1 MSKAN
6 KSWQSRMSQS
16 QDERAVD
23 FVESIRVDQRLYK
36 YDIVGSIAHAQMLS
50 EQGLITREEF
60 RQIKQGLTEIAEQIE
75 AGKFKFDT
83 QYEDIHMVLEAA
95 LIKKIGDP
103 GRKLHTGRSRNDQ
116 VALDMRLWMR
126 DCVATII
133 EHIMVLQQALVKQ
146 ASRQGKI
153 VMPGYTHLQRAQPV
167 LAGHYLLA
175 FTEMLQRDRL
185 RYHDCLQ
192 RVNVCPLGSGALA
205 GSCLPL
211 NRAKVAELLGFSA
224 LTRNS
229 IDAVSDR
236 DFCAE
241 FLFCCSLTAMHLSR
255 LAEDWILF
263 ASQEFG
269 FITIDDAYCTGSSM
283 MPQKRNPD
291 MLELIRGKTGSLYGN
306 LTAMLTIL
314 KGQPL
319 AYNRDMQEDKKQIFD
334 AADTIEACLDMTA
347 AIVQHTTFNKDR
359 IESNLDA
366 GFLDATALAEYLVR
380 KGVAFRQAHQIV
392 GRLVS
397 HYESAGKNLS
407 EIPLDQFQNSCDKIE
422 SDVYDILTAKN
433 VVKGYATCGA
443 GGETQ
448 LEEQIT
454 FWKEQLQP

>member
-1 MSKAN
+1 MSKTD
-6 KSWQSRMSQS
+6 KSWQSRMNQS
-16 QDERAVD
+16 QDELAVD
-23 FVESIRVDQRLYK
+23 FVESISLDQRLYK
-36 YDIVGSIAHAQMLS
+36 YDIVGSIAHARMLS

-60 RQIKQGLTEIAEQIE
+60 RQIKQGLTEIAEMIE
-75 AGKFKFDT
+75 AGKFKFDKR
-83 QYEDIHMVLEAA
+83 YEDIHMVLEAA

-126 DCVATII
+126 DCIATLI
-133 EHIMVLQQALVKQ
+133 ERIMVLQQALVKQ
-146 ASRQGKI
+146 AAKQGKI

-167 LAGHYLLA
+167 LTGHYLLA

-185 RYHDCLQ
+185 RFKDALQ

-205 GSCLPL
+205 GSSLPL
-211 NRAKVAELLGFSA
+211 DRAKVAEILGFSA

-241 FLFCCSLTAMHLSR
+241 FLFCCALTAMHLSR
-255 LAEDWILF
+255 LAEDWIIF
-263 ASQEFG
+263 ASREFG
-269 FITIDDAYCTGSSM
+269 FIAIDDAYCTGSSM

-291 MLELIRGKTGSLYGN
+291 MLELIRGKTGQLYGN
-306 LTAMLTIL
+306 LMALLTML

-347 AIVQHTTFNKDR
+347 AIVKNTTFNKTR
-359 IESNLDA
+359 IESSLDA

-380 KGVAFRQAHQIV
+380 KGVPFRQAHQIV
-392 GRLVS
+392 GQLVNQCD
-397 HYESAGKNLS
+397 SAGKNLS
-407 EIPLDQFQNSCDKIE
+407 ELPLEELQKTCPQIE
-422 SDVYDILTAKN
+422 PDVYDTLTAKN
-433 VVKGYATCGA
+433 VAKNYTTSAAA
-443 GGETQ
+443 GEKQ
-448 LEEQIT
+448 LEDQLA